1 MTYVVPFDDRRLAR
15 VALDRAQS
23 YASLTDERVVAV
35 TVVPKN
41 PSYARERDWLGPD
54 ESFELQAILERLA
67 EAVDGIAPEAEF
79 EYVLADRY
87 ASPGTI
93 SSKIRRK
100 ARDLDAAVVFVGSEN
115 AGRMLTTL
123 RSVGHSVA
131 ADDTYDVHI
140 VRRARATGVPALDE
154 HSRLFES

>member
-1 MTYVVPFDDRRLAR
+1 MTYVVPFDDQRLSR

-23 YASLTDERVVAV
+23 YAGLTEERVVAV
-35 TVVPKN
+35 SVVPRN
-41 PSYARERDWLGPD
+41 PSYARERDWIASD
-54 ESFELQAILERLA
+54 ESFDVQLVLERLA
-67 EAVDGIAPEAEF
+67 ETVDSIAPEAEF

-100 ARDLDAAVVFVGSEN
+100 ARNLNATVVFVGSEN

-140 VRRARATGVPALDE
+140 VRRARATGVAVLDE
-154 HSRLFES
+154 HSQLFED

>member
-1 MTYVVPFDDRRLAR
+1 MTYVVPFDDQRLAR
-15 VALDRAQS
+15 VALDRAHS
-23 YASLTDERVVAV
+23 YAGLTDERVVAV

-54 ESFELQAILERLA
+54 ESFDAKLVLERLA
-67 EAVDGIAPEAEF
+67 GEIDSIAPDAEF

-93 SSKIRRK
+93 SSKIRRE
-100 ARDLDAAVVFVGSEN
+100 ARNLDATVVFVGSEN

-140 VRRARATGVPALDE
+140 VRHARATGVPALDD
-154 HSRLFES
+154 HSQLFGD

>member
-1 MTYVVPFDDRRLAR
+1 MTYVVPFDDQRLAR

-23 YASLTDERVVAV
+23 YATLTDERVVAV
-35 TVVPKN
+35 SVLPRN
-41 PSYARERDWLGPD
+41 PEYAREHGWLGPD
-54 ESFELQAILERLA
+54 EEFAAETVLERLSDRVA
-67 EAVDGIAPEAEF
+67 GIAPDAEF

-93 SSKIRRK
+93 SSKIRRT
-100 ARDLDAAVVFVGSEN
+100 ARDLDATVVFVGSEN

-140 VRRARATGVPALDE
+140 VRRAEPTGVAVLDA
-154 HSRLFES
+154 HSKLFER

>member
-1 MTYVVPFDDRRLAR
+1 MTYVVPFDDQRLSR

-35 TVVPKN
+35 SVVPRN
-41 PSYARERDWLGPD
+41 PGYATERGWLAPD
-54 ESFELQAILERLA
+54 ESFDVRLVLDRLA
-67 EAVDGIAPEAEF
+67 EKVDSIAPEAEF

-93 SSKIRRK
+93 SSKIRRR
-100 ARDLDAAVVFVGSEN
+100 ARNMDATVVFVGSEN

-140 VRRARATGVPALDE
+140 VRHDRATGVPALDE
-154 HSRLFES
+154 YSNLFEE

>member
-1 MTYVVPFDDRRLAR
+1 MTYVVPFDDQRLSR

-35 TVVPKN
+35 SVVPRS
-41 PSYARERDWLGPD
+41 PGYARERDWLAPE
-54 ESFELQAILERLA
+54 ESFDAKLVLERLA
-67 EAVDGIAPEAEF
+67 ESVESIAPTAEF

-87 ASPGTI
+87 VSPGTI
-93 SSKIRRK
+93 SSKIRRT
-100 ARDLDAAVVFVGSEN
+100 ARKLGATVVFVGSEN

-140 VRRARATGVPALDE
+140 VRRAEPTGVAVLDE
-154 HSRLFES
+154 RSTLFED

>member
-1 MTYVVPFDDRRLAR
+1 MTYVVPFDDQRLSR

-23 YASLTDERVVAV
+23 YASLTEERVVAV
-35 TVVPKN
+35 SVVPKN
-41 PSYARERDWLGPD
+41 PGYARERDWLGPD
-54 ESFELQAILERLA
+54 ESFDAQRILKRLA
-67 EAVDGIAPEAEF
+67 GSVDEIAPAAEF

-93 SSKIRRK
+93 SSKIRRT
-100 ARDLDAAVVFVGSEN
+100 ARKLDATVVFVGSEN

-140 VRRARATGVPALDE
+140 VRRDEPTGVAILDE
-154 HSRLFES
+154 HSTLFED